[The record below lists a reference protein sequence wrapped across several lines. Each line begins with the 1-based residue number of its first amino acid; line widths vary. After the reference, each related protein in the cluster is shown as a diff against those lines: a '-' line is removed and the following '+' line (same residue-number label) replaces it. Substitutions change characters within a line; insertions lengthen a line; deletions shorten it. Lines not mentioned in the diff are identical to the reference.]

1 MFELL
6 KKRTYSIGIDIDR
19 DSLRLAQLGDNG
31 RGLKLIAGNSQ
42 ERPEEI
48 KAGSS
53 TWQRWAIE
61 TIHLLSSYGGFRG
74 KGIVATL
81 PTSDIFIDHIKMPK
95 TDDGKLEDAIFS
107 KIKQKLPFEPL
118 RQNTMIKYIPA
129 EQDNVIVLAAERKL
143 IDRHLAIYE
152 EAGLAIKS
160 ICIWPVALANCYTRF
175 FGRRK
180 SDLETVVMLI
190 CIEQNHTNV
199 LICRYKNP
207 LFARTIS
214 MGAEQLGDEKVV
226 TRLVLELNA
235 CKRQFGMLYRNSQI
249 ERLIFLS
256 GRSIDKNI
264 CATIAKQMEMPA
276 QVGDCLAAVQIPN
289 TSRWSSNNECDK
301 KDLAGVD
308 RRESQANWSVAF
320 GLSLSS

>member
-1 MFELL
+1 MFELV
-6 KKRTYSIGIDIDR
+6 KKRTYPIGIDIGQ

-42 ERPEEI
+42 ERPGDI
-48 KAGSS
+48 KAATSA
-53 TWQRWAIE
+53 WQKWAIE
-61 TIHLLSSYGGFRG
+61 TIHLLASYGGFRG
-74 KGIVATL
+74 KSVIATL

-95 TDDGKLEDAIFS
+95 AENGKLEDAIFS

-118 RQNTMIKYIPA
+118 QKNTMIKYIPA
-129 EQDNVIVLAAERKL
+129 EQDNVLVLAAERKL

-160 ICIWPVALANCYTRF
+160 ICIWPLALANCYTRF

-180 SDLETVVMLI
+180 SDLESVVMLA

-199 LICRYKNP
+199 LICRYKSP

-214 MGAEQLGDEKVV
+214 MGTEQFNDEKIV
-226 TRLVLELNA
+226 TRLVLELNT
-235 CKRQFGMLYRNSQI
+235 CKRQFGMLYRNISV

-256 GRSIDKNI
+256 GQSVDKDI
-264 CATIAKQMEMPA
+264 CVTIAKQMEMPA
-276 QVGDCLAAVQIPN
+276 QIGDCLAAVQIPG
-289 TSRWSSNNECDK
+289 TPRWNLNDENDK
-301 KDLAGVD
+301 KDLAGPVE
-308 RRESQANWSVAF
+308 RRESQINWSVAF
-320 GLSLSS
+320 GLSLS